1 MVSWLGQ
8 FGLFLKS
15 EVKLVEKLLKDENYF
30 LPSTKKENKKGTWM
44 VTWVIVT
51 CSTLK
56 ALISGIF
63 ILLLFSLNFVDKD
76 TDFEFHDFRGRCG
89 YYHKKII
96 IIKRKKRNLELSIL
110 FCVSLVTSNSHLWK
124 LWMNFI

>member
-1 MVSWLGQ
+1 
-8 FGLFLKS
+8 
-15 EVKLVEKLLKDENYF
+15 
-30 LPSTKKENKKGTWM
+30 M

-89 YYHKKII
+89 YYHKKNNN
-96 IIKRKKRNLELSIL
+96 KKEKKKS
-110 FCVSLVTSNSHLWK
+110 
-124 LWMNFI
+124 